1 MKNIILLIVLTM
13 FGCNKDDS
21 SSKKIFIDTH
31 FEFSI
36 QDSEGNDLLNPDML
50 NYFVH
55 DEIKVFDFEN
65 NEKKI
70 LDDNGNPNFIS
81 NERGYYT
88 IHVNTKSSVFDSESN
103 GEFFT
108 LLQLSNNIVDT
119 IKTEWKSDNGNF
131 YNTRMWYNNKLKWE
145 KDKTELPI
153 LITK

>member
-1 MKNIILLIVLTM
+1 MKNIILLVTLIM

-21 SSKKIFIDTH
+21 NPKEIFIDTH
-31 FEFSI
+31 FEFLI
-36 QDSEGNDLLNPDML
+36 QDSESNNLLNPVVL
-50 NYFVH
+50 NYFTH
-55 DEIKVFDFEN
+55 DKIKVFYFEN
-65 NEKKI
+65 GEKKI
-70 LDDNGNPNFIS
+70 LDDNSNPNFIS

-88 IHVNTKSSVFDSESN
+88 IHTNTKSLVLDLESS

-131 YNTRMWYNNKLKWE
+131 YNSRMWYNNKLKWE

-153 LITK
+153 LIIK